1 MEHSTLPPHSNEAEQ
16 GTLGAMLLDPDIVID
31 VLANLRADE
40 FYEPVHQDI
49 FHAIAGLSTERSAI
63 DVLTVTQ
70 RLRDNDGVNAAGG
83 SAYIAE
89 LASLSPTS
97 ANVMSYAAIVR
108 DKSVHRAVGKAGVNI
123 AQFGSEESLPAAEVL
138 EKAEQQILALS
149 RQSAEGKPQHVH
161 EIGGECY
168 ERYVALHE
176 ADDIESLL
184 GLRTGF
190 PDLDELITGM
200 EPGSLTILAAR
211 PSLGKTS
218 LALSIACNVAANQG
232 KNVAIFSLEMTKQS
246 LMDRIVSRFLG
257 VETWKLKK
265 GKLSDDEFR
274 QLGPV
279 FDKLKE
285 HPIYIDDDFDA
296 SMANLRSKARRQQ
309 MEHGL
314 GLLIIDYLQLI
325 EVTDRSASENR
336 TQQVSHISRGLK
348 ALARELDCPILA
360 LSQLS
365 RSVEQRHP
373 PIPVLSDLRES
384 GSIEQ
389 DADQVWM
396 LYRESVYNPDCDY
409 SDMTDVYVRK
419 NRNGATGR
427 VSLSFDAETMA
438 FRSFPLS
445 KDERSC

>member
-1 MEHSTLPPHSNEAEQ
+1 METNRLPPHSTEAEQ

-31 VLANLRADE
+31 VLATLRPDD
-40 FYEPVHQDI
+40 FYEPVHQEI
-49 FHAIAGLSTERSAI
+49 FRAIADLSTERSAI

-70 RLRDNDGVNAAGG
+70 RLRDDDQVNAAGG

-89 LASLSPTS
+89 VAVLSPTS
-97 ANVMSYAAIVR
+97 ANVLAYAGIVR
-108 DKSVHRAVGKAGVNI
+108 DKAVHRAVGKAGVKI
-123 AQFGSEESLPAAEVL
+123 AQFGTEESLPAAEVL

-149 RQSAEGKPQHVH
+149 RQSAEGKPQHIY
-161 EIGGECY
+161 EIGGESY

-176 ADDIESLL
+176 ADDTESLL

-190 PDLDELITGM
+190 PDLDQLITGL
-200 EPGSLTILAAR
+200 EPGSLTIVAAR

-218 LALSIACNVAANQG
+218 LALSIACNVAADQG

-265 GKLSDDEFR
+265 GKLSDEQFR

-296 SMANLRSKARRQQ
+296 SMANLRSKARRLQ

-314 GLLIIDYLQLI
+314 DLLIIDYLQLI
-325 EVTDRSASENR
+325 EVTDRSAGENR
-336 TQQVSHISRGLK
+336 TQQVSHISRSLK
-348 ALARELDCPILA
+348 TLGRELDCPILA

-365 RSVEQRHP
+365 RNVEQRQP

-389 DADQVWM
+389 DAALVLV
-396 LYRESVYNPDCDY
+396 LYREGIYNPDCDHP
-409 SDMTDVYVRK
+409 DLTDVFVRK
-419 NRNGATGR
+419 HRNGATGR
-427 VSLSFDAETMA
+427 VSLHFDAERMA
-438 FRSFPLS
+438 FRNS
-445 KDERSC
+445 RHVA